1 MIKLLTVQFSP
12 VSSHL
17 LQFRPK
23 YLPYHSVPKH
33 HGLDMTDRVS
43 HSYKYR
49 GNMYSVLIICIIL
62 EFATAFYNAMHIIF
76 LLHRQHIVVFP
87 VYLL

>member
-43 HSYKYR
+43 HSYKIQRKYVFCPY
-49 GNMYSVLIICIIL
+49 NMHYIRIRHSI
-62 EFATAFYNAMHIIF
+62 YNAMHIIF